1 MKLRTAVFAP
11 VLAAVVLVAG
21 VTLYAQEKAG
31 QQAGQ
36 KRSEVFCS
44 AKKTGQLCNHGTA
57 DLLKLSGSKRERWT
71 EMANRYNKAAEAA
84 TQELLSEAKAVLS
97 AEEFAQV
104 EAWLD
109 KARNAELNK
118 LLAAK

>member
-1 MKLRTAVFAP
+1 M
-11 VLAAVVLVAG
+11 LAAVITVVVLAVGGAS
-21 VTLYAQEKAG
+21 YAQESAG
-31 QQAGQ
+31 E

-71 EMANRYNKAAEAA
+71 EMAKWYNERVEAA
-84 TQELLSEAKAVLS
+84 TQDLLKEAKTHLS
-97 AEEFAQV
+97 PEELAQV
-104 EAWLD
+104 ETWLD

-118 LLAAK
+118 LLAGK

>member
-1 MKLRTAVFAP
+1 MQPRKAM
-11 VLAAVVLVAG
+11 LAAVITVVVLAVG
-21 VTLYAQEKAG
+21 VTSYAQESAVE
-31 QQAGQ
+31 

-57 DLLKLSGSKRERWT
+57 DLLKLSGSKREQWT
-71 EMANRYNKAAEAA
+71 KITNRYNTRVEAA
-84 TQELLSEAKAVLS
+84 TQDLLKEAKTLLSP
-97 AEEFAQV
+97 EELAQV
-104 EAWLD
+104 QIWLD